1 MTQTVRYRPSE
12 NRAGLPAKRRWGLVD
27 RGGETGRCYGG
38 VSVGFQGIGRT
49 ITSSIWRRIRMGTA
63 ASGDAGSP
71 IVRRPEGHLEASAH
85 TMRPIITAGI
95 SCFLVLIGCTHV
107 RPTVPGAAP
116 TEPERAASTV
126 PASGSATPPSGTAL
140 PAPKTTAQSAAAAA
154 GSSSQS
160 GAGGS
165 SRPKPKPSTL
175 KSPGNAPAAAAG
187 SPAAAAKPTAA
198 PAGDTSAR
206 QSTPSAPALDLGALE
221 QRLKE
226 TRAIGLFTKL
236 SLKNQ
241 VDDLLNQFRAFHGRQ
256 GAASLAEL
264 RQRYDL
270 LLLKVLSLL
279 QDGDPALAAAISS
292 SREALWGILA
302 DPVKF
307 RQTVT

>member
-1 MTQTVRYRPSE
+1 
-12 NRAGLPAKRRWGLVD
+12 
-27 RGGETGRCYGG
+27 
-38 VSVGFQGIGRT
+38 
-49 ITSSIWRRIRMGTA
+49 
-63 ASGDAGSP
+63 
-71 IVRRPEGHLEASAH
+71 
-85 TMRPIITAGI
+85 MRPLIIAGI

-116 TEPERAASTV
+116 TEPERAASQTV
-126 PASGSATPPSGTAL
+126 PATGSATPPSGTAL
-140 PAPKTTAQSAAAAA
+140 PAPSGPAAAEPGNGSETAAQSAAAAA

-165 SRPKPKPSTL
+165 SPPKPKPKPSTL

-187 SPAAAAKPTAA
+187 SPAAAAKPPAA
-198 PAGDTSAR
+198 PASDTSAR
-206 QSTPSAPALDLGALE
+206 QSTPSAPALDLGTLE

-241 VDDLLNQFRAFHGRQ
+241 VDDLLNQFRAFHGKQ
-256 GAASLAEL
+256 GATSLAEL